1 MPQSQLIPPE
11 LAADVLKTALHRGG
25 EFADL
30 YAEERWSTG
39 AVLEAGTV
47 GKLSSGQRRGAGVRV
62 ISGGA
67 TGFAY
72 TADLSERGLH
82 ALARAASAI
91 ADRPGSAVTGPVP
104 VTVPVLGAPPR
115 QEWPEPAQSSRKVK
129 IERLRYADDVAR
141 GVSPAIAGVH
151 VSYGDSSRRLTVAN
165 SAGTYAEDFQVRNR
179 FNVTCIVRGDT
190 GLQTG
195 YERFVRTVGSEIF
208 DQIDVADMARGA
220 ARHALTKL
228 NAAPAPSGEYV
239 VVLAAGSGGILFHEA
254 CGHGLEADN
263 VQRGQSVYASKL
275 DTPVAGPGV
284 TFVDDGTVPQ
294 ACGSSRIDDDGAATR
309 RTTLIE
315 DGRLVGFMRKL
326 EPLGD
331 GAVPTGNPRWQRST
345 GNCRRQSY
353 QHLPLVRM
361 TNTFILPGPEDR
373 AELIGQTRRGIYIAK
388 LGGGQV
394 NVATGEFVF
403 GTTEAYLIE
412 NGQVTRPLLDTNLL
426 GSGPEALSGID
437 AIAGDLDM
445 AWGACDKDGQRVS
458 VGCGQ
463 PSLRIRGLTVGGHA
477 G

>member
-1 MPQSQLIPPE
+1 MPRSQLISPE
-11 LAADVLKTALHRGG
+11 LAADALRTALGRGG

-47 GKLSSGQRRGAGVRV
+47 GKLSSGRRRGAGVRV
-62 ISGGA
+62 IGGGA

-82 ALARAASAI
+82 AVARAASAI
-91 ADRPGSAVTGPVP
+91 ADRPGSAVTVP
-104 VTVPVLGAPPR
+104 TLSAPPD

-141 GVSPAIAGVH
+141 SVSAAIAGVH
-151 VSYGDSSRRLTVAN
+151 VSYGDSYRRLTVAN
-165 SAGTYAEDFQVRNR
+165 SVGAYAEDLQVRNR

-208 DQIDVADMARGA
+208 EQIDVADMARGA

-228 NAAPAPSGEYV
+228 TAAPAPSGEYP

-263 VQRGQSVYASKL
+263 VQRGQSIYASKL
-275 DTPVAGPGV
+275 DTPIAGPGV

-294 ACGSSRIDDDGAATR
+294 ACGSSRIDDDGTATR
-309 RTTLIE
+309 RTTLIA
-315 DGRLVGFMRKL
+315 DGKLVGFMRKL
-326 EPLGD
+326 EPTAVD
-331 GAVPTGNPRWQRST
+331 GTAST

-373 AELIGQTRRGIYIAK
+373 AELIRQTSRGIYIAK

-412 NGQVTRPLLDTNLL
+412 NGQITRPLLDTNLL
-426 GSGPEALSGID
+426 GSGPEALRGID

-463 PSLRIRGLTVGGHA
+463 PSLRVRGLTVGGHA
-477 G
+477 R

>member
-1 MPQSQLIPPE
+1 MPQSPLITAE
-11 LAADVLKTALHRGG
+11 LAAQVLRAALARGG

-62 ISGGA
+62 ICGGA

-82 ALARAASAI
+82 AVARAASAI
-91 ADRPGSAVTGPVP
+91 AGRPDPAARL
-104 VTVPVLGAPPR
+104 PVLTAPP
-115 QEWPEPAQSSRKVK
+115 EPDWPEPAQSSRQVK
-129 IERLRYADDVAR
+129 IDRLRHADEVAR
-141 GVSPAIAGVH
+141 GVSPAIVGVH
-151 VSYGDSSRRLTVAN
+151 VSYGDSLRRVTVAN
-165 SAGTYAEDFQVRNR
+165 SDGLLAQDWQVRNR
-179 FNVTCIVRGDT
+179 FNVTCLVRGDT

-208 DQIDVADMARGA
+208 DQVDVADMARGA
-220 ARHALTKL
+220 ARHALSKL
-228 NAAPAPSGEYV
+228 TAAPAPSGEFP

-263 VQRGQSVYASKL
+263 VHRGQSVYAGKL
-275 DTPVAGPGV
+275 DTRIADSGV
-284 TFVDDGTVPQ
+284 TFVDDGTVPR
-294 ACGSSRIDDDGAATR
+294 ACGTSRIDDDGTATR

-315 DGRLVGFMRKL
+315 DGKLVGFMRKL
-326 EPLGD
+326 EPAAAD
-331 GAVPTGNPRWQRST
+331 GAAST

-373 AELIGQTRRGIYIAK
+373 AELIRQTPRGIYIAK

-412 NGQVTRPLLDTNLL
+412 NGQITRPLLDTNLL
-426 GSGPEALSGID
+426 GSGLDALRGID

-477 G
+477 S